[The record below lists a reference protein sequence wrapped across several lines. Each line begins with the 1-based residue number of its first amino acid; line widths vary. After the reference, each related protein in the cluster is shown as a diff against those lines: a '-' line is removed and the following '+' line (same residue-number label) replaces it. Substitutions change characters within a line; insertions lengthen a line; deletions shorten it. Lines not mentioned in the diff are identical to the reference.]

1 MSILTD
7 SEIMK
12 LNNRLNDS
20 RFFVRPEYT
29 SQSSW
34 PVLGY
39 YLRPNYNQP
48 DMASQN
54 SNSYDGRIDEPS
66 IEYEFTF
73 SICEKRIDEF
83 FEIFDR
89 ISEDGVENLCYSMG
103 GNNNMTKKVEFTDK
117 VIHSESKV
125 VHKVYNRNYVKI
137 KYNFRGKVSSIFA
150 YIKFLEDTI
159 GFFGNI
165 WGYTE
170 EGDEVCLLKYPIGNI
185 VSPIKEKSMDVLVI
199 DYVYIKLSDEYK
211 INYMVCEILSDEKSS
226 ILKYGDSFTIKEDDL
241 TLSRTNQINSLL
253 N

>member
-1 MSILTD
+1 MNVLTD

-20 RFFVRPEYT
+20 RFFVRAEYT

-39 YLRPNYNQP
+39 YLRPTYNRP
-48 DMASQN
+48 DMASQT
-54 SNSYDGRIDEPS
+54 SNSYDGRIEEPQ

-89 ISEDGVENLCYSMG
+89 ISDGGVENFCYST
-103 GNNNMTKKVEFTDK
+103 GNNSTTRVEFTDK

-170 EGDEVCLLKYPIGNI
+170 EGEEICLLKYPIGNI

-199 DYVYIKLSDEYK
+199 DYVYLKLTDQYT

-226 ILKYGDSFTIKEDDL
+226 ILKYGDSFSIKEDDL

>member
-1 MSILTD
+1 MNVLTD

-20 RFFVRPEYT
+20 RFFVRAEYT

-39 YLRPNYNQP
+39 YLRPTYNRP
-48 DMASQN
+48 DMASQT
-54 SNSYDGRIDEPS
+54 SNSYDGRIEEPQ

-89 ISEDGVENLCYSMG
+89 ISDGGVENFCYSN
-103 GNNNMTKKVEFTDK
+103 GNNSTTRVEFTDK

-170 EGDEVCLLKYPIGNI
+170 EGEEICLLKYPIGNI

-199 DYVYIKLSDEYK
+199 DYVYLKLTDQYT

-226 ILKYGDSFTIKEDDL
+226 ILKYGDSFTIKEEDL